1 MGHAGHVRL
10 QFPTGRPLQRLDS
23 IRALCQSITREP
35 PLGRKS
41 SVEADFFGCALQL
54 YHPALCGP
62 SQTPTRV
69 VSKLGHYANAKP
81 IDFTETVKRKN
92 AAGRLTPTA
101 FAVFPEGPLSLH
113 VRLAL
118 FSMPW
123 HTARSASG
131 AGAGSN
137 SRKLQSQ
144 SCPERRLCHRFH
156 QPDGSV
162 NSVRSWPQ
170 CGFG

>member
-23 IRALCQSITREP
+23 IRALCQSIKREP

-41 SVEADFFGCALQL
+41 SVEEDSFGCALQL
-54 YHPALCGP
+54 YHPASLRAKP
-62 SQTPTRV
+62 N
-69 VSKLGHYANAKP
+69 ANAKP
-81 IDFTETVKRKN
+81 IDFTQTVKRKN

-101 FAVFPEGPLSLH
+101 FAVFTEGTLSLH

-118 FSMPW
+118 LSMPW

-131 AGAGSN
+131 AGVGSN
-137 SRKLQSQ
+137 SRKLRSQ
-144 SCPERRLCHRFH
+144 SCPERRLCH
-156 QPDGSV
+156 
-162 NSVRSWPQ
+162 
-170 CGFG
+170 